1 MRSIGVLSLIV
12 LLCVLSMAFG
22 SIFSRSPPTAENV
35 KQSKDKLFDSAG
47 VPKTKAGELYH
58 EAAAKADRLSGEMSA
73 KKHEALA
80 AAKRLSDNVDEAID
94 YTAPKVEGMVDKV
107 KEWSDTIGEKA
118 REAKDEALDR
128 AGVPKTKIGELYHQ
142 GAARVD
148 DMMGDSLNARRHE
161 ALVAA
166 KRINDDPTNVVHNV
180 EPLAKGIFGKLKE
193 WTGQAQDKAV
203 DLKDEALDRA
213 GVPKTKIGELYHQ
226 GAAKVD
232 DLMGDSLNARR
243 HEALVS
249 AKRINDDPTNV
260 RYNME
265 PVASGVSG
273 KLKEW
278 SDQAQDRAIDMKDE
292 ALDRAGVPKTKI
304 GELYHQ
310 GAAKV
315 DQLLGDDLDARRH
328 EALVAAKRFNDNPSD
343 VRYNMEPVTSGV
355 SDKVKE
361 WTGRAQDRAVD
372 MKDEALDRAGV
383 PKTKIGELYHQ
394 GAAKVDDLMGD
405 SLNAR
410 RHEALV
416 SAKRFNDNPTD
427 VRYNAEPVAHGV
439 LGKVKEWTG
448 LAHEKTEEAG
458 DFASDKYYQAKDRMR
473 ESADDFGDRSQDA
486 RDFAS
491 DKYYQGKANAR
502 GVFQNAKES
511 MREMINEHGDRF
523 EGDHRH
529 RGGDFDKDF
538 ATDTFH
544 YQTSK
549 GGSTTSSPRNV
560 LHNARENVKDTVSQ
574 AFDRSH
580 QQDRSFSQSGIFG
593 KHVPSS
599 RGNTSA
605 EHTEKGHS
613 HILPI
618 VVLSLLSGGLL
629 YLFLSHNESANKAR
643 AKLNEA
649 KGNAKELYRAGKA
662 RAGDIFEERAQE
674 QNKERIQNELQ
685 DSINVTDKPVQGS
698 KYLSFPLTQ
707 HSTGLNAVNTSG
719 LGSTINSSSG
729 AYAAGYHEG
738 FHDGKDIKD
747 NRNEGLHQKPTS
759 SNRVH

>member
-1 MRSIGVLSLIV
+1 MRRIGVLSLIV
-12 LLCVLSMAFG
+12 LLCVLSMAVG

-142 GAARVD
+142 GAAKVD

-166 KRINDDPTNVVHNV
+166 KRINDDPTNVAHNV

-203 DLKDEALDRA
+203 DMKDEAMDRA

-232 DLMGDSLNARR
+232 DMMGDSLNARR

-273 KLKEW
+273 KFKEW
-278 SDQAQDRAIDMKDE
+278 SEQAQDRAVDMKDE

-355 SDKVKE
+355 SDKVRE
-361 WTGRAQDRAVD
+361 WNSRVQDRALD
-372 MKDEALDRAGV
+372 MKDEALDRSSV

-394 GAAKVDDLMGD
+394 GAAKVDDMMGD
-405 SLNAR
+405 NMNAR

-416 SAKRFNDNPTD
+416 SAKRMNDNPTD
-427 VRYNAEPVAHGV
+427 VHYRVNE
-439 LGKVKEWTG
+439 
-448 LAHEKTEEAG
+448 
-458 DFASDKYYQAKDRMR
+458 
-473 ESADDFGDRSQDA
+473 FGDRTHQDA

-502 GVFQNAKES
+502 GMFENAKES

-523 EGDHRH
+523 EGDHR
-529 RGGDFDKDF
+529 RGGGDFDKDF

-549 GGSTTSSPRNV
+549 EGSIHRPSNV
-560 LHNARENVKDTVSQ
+560 H
-574 AFDRSH
+574 H
-580 QQDRSFSQSGIFG
+580 QQDRSYSSQPGIFG

-605 EHTEKGHS
+605 DHFEKGHS

-629 YLFLSHNESANKAR
+629 YLFLSHNDSANKAR

-674 QNKERIQNELQ
+674 QNKERLQNEFK
-685 DSINVTDKPVQGS
+685 DTINVTDKPAVQGS
-698 KYLSFPLTQ
+698 KYLSFPLTS
-707 HSTGLNAVNTSG
+707 HATGLNAVNTAG

-747 NRNEGLHQKPTS
+747 NRNDGLHQKPTS